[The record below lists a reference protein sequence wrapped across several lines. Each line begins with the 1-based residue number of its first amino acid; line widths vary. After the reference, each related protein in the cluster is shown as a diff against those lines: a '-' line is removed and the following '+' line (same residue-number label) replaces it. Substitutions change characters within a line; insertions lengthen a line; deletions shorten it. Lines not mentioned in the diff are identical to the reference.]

1 MRTSDGTVD
10 VQTGID
16 NYDFLKFVNANF
28 LDSVGHYINMWN
40 PYHQMFAMAASGIVT
55 WGGLAWVAVMML
67 KAPADNLK
75 TAVGALGVVALTLML
90 LSAGT
95 FNIPGAGASLQ
106 LSNGAGWTV
115 QIIGNFYQFFKKG
128 IDAIKKDDAVQMAFD
143 NAYHLTDQNTLKRF
157 INSPMAPM
165 YQDYIE
171 KCQPAFT
178 AAAGSRGEALSSG
191 RYVGLFGSGGIG
203 QAEVAIKKS
212 NGFVDALS
220 GADPTADKVVQ
231 TSWLSPDGGFKVS
244 EGVAKG
250 LKILQSIP
258 TELNPFDG
266 QTVPPSG
273 YQIPTKAYWDA
284 KMFDKTSSEPAFYD
298 VTETPDNY
306 LNTAYKDGE
315 APAVTDKTRAYPKNC
330 ADLYKMVDMGQRAW
344 TASVDANLRVGQ
356 ATAAARDGRDASM
369 MLYRDTAQRLAQQ
382 GKLEQ
387 TSLAALAGYNGAK
400 LFDHGAGGN
409 LVGAGFDTAFTQLQ
423 DIGRW
428 FQEKML
434 KYKIPM
440 MITCCAMMAAFLVV
454 WFPIIMIMAV
464 FISPKLMMTF
474 VKLMTFAFI
483 VPLINDACLTMSATL
498 LAVNGELMEGYNAGN
513 FTQNDPAV
521 LSAATAQYVVF
532 IALTVVEVM
541 FAKMLIWDD
550 VKGLSGFNPG
560 GAATSLAAAGGKIV
574 GAAMKLGSKIAA
586 PASSVATNAAP
597 SQIAKVASAKMKQ
610 MNQIQRNINSG
621 GSGGGSS
628 GSAGP
633 RGGGGQSAGQSA
645 AGAVSAG
652 AKSSASK
659 AFLSTAGDDLPGSGI
674 QKPTLTPPKKP

>member
-1 MRTSDGTVD
+1 MSTSGGTVD
-10 VQTGID
+10 VQTGIE

-55 WGGLAWVAVMML
+55 WGGMAWVAVMML

-75 TAVGALGVVALTLML
+75 TAVGAMGVVFLTLML

-95 FNIPGAGASLQ
+95 YNIPGAGASLQ

-115 QIIGNFYQFFKKG
+115 EIIGNIYQLFKKSL
-128 IDAIKKDDAVQMAFD
+128 DAMKDEEAIQMAFD
-143 NAYHLTDQNTLKRF
+143 NAYHVTDQNTLKRF
-157 INSPMAPM
+157 IDSPMAPM

-171 KCQPAFT
+171 KCQPAFA
-178 AAAGSRGEALSSG
+178 AAAGSKAEAVSSG
-191 RYVGLFGSGGIG
+191 RYVGLYGSGGIG
-203 QAEVAIKKS
+203 QDEVTIEKS
-212 NGFVDALS
+212 NGFIDKLT
-220 GADPTADKVVQ
+220 GADPNADKVVQ
-231 TSWLSPDGGFKVS
+231 ASPLKVDGGNAVE

-250 LKILQSIP
+250 LAILKSIP
-258 TELNPFDG
+258 TEVNPFDG
-266 QTVPPSG
+266 QTVPTSG

-284 KMFDKTSSEPAFYD
+284 QMFGKTSSEPVFYD
-298 VTETPDNY
+298 VTATPDNY
-306 LNTAYKDGE
+306 LNTAYVDGE
-315 APAVTDKTRAYPKNC
+315 ASAETDKTRAYPKNC

-344 TASVDANLRVGQ
+344 TASVNDNLRVGQ

-382 GKLEQ
+382 GKLDN
-387 TSLAALAGYNGAK
+387 TTLSALAGYNGAK
-400 LFDHGAGGN
+400 LYDHGAGGN
-409 LVGAGFDTAFTQLQ
+409 LTGLAFDTAFSQLQ

-440 MITCCAMMAAFLVV
+440 MITCCAMMAGFLVV

-464 FISPKLMMTF
+464 FISPKIMMTF
-474 VKLMTFAFI
+474 VKLMTFAFL
-483 VPLINDACLTMSATL
+483 VPLINDACLTMAATL

-513 FTQNDPAV
+513 FTQNDQAV

-532 IALTVVEVM
+532 IALTVVEVI

-550 VKGLSGFNPG
+550 VKGLGGFNPG

-574 GAAMKLGSKIAA
+574 GAAVKLGSTLAA
-586 PASSVATNAAP
+586 PAHSVGSSAAGTSP
-597 SQIAKVASAKMKQ
+597 QITKASTAKVQQ
-610 MNQIQRNINSG
+610 MNQIRNNLSAG

-628 GSAGP
+628 GSAG
-633 RGGGGQSAGQSA
+633 GGGQSTAKSA
-645 AGAVSAG
+645 AGAATGG
-652 AKSSASK
+652 AKAAAT
-659 AFLSTAGDDLPGSGI
+659 AFLSTAGNALPGSGI